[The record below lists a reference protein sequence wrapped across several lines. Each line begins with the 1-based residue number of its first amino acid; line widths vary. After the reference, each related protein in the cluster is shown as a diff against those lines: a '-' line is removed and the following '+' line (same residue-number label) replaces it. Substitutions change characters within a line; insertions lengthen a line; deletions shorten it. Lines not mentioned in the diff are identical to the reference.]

1 MSKHLKVGAGVTAG
15 VLSLVTMTVGMPLL
29 VMAGF
34 IGSGDPLGGG
44 GGLKTDGLPPAA
56 AIAYQR
62 AADAARSFAP
72 PCEIPPWILV
82 GVGEVESGHGTYGGA
97 TTDPNG
103 NVAPPIIGLALPS
116 LGGDTDGGAW
126 DGSSTVDHAVGP
138 MQFIPATWRSYG
150 LDGNDDGVID
160 PHNIYDAA
168 LTAAAYLCASGGPM
182 ATEDDWRR
190 GLLAY
195 DHSTAYVAEV
205 LEVAYTYRQDPV
217 QPVSYVPGGPVQL
230 VDIPGIGPTNASWAL
245 QVQAMLASAEAD
257 GVHLTGS
264 SYRNAAEQIALR
276 RTHCGTSHY
285 AIYEMPSGSCSP
297 PTARPGTSNHEQGLA
312 IDFDHCSSR
321 STACYQ
327 WLAANAGRFDIHNLP
342 SESWHWNASGS

>member
-1 MSKHLKVGAGVTAG
+1 MSKHLKIGAGVTAG
-15 VLSLVTMTVGMPLL
+15 VLSLMTMTVGMPLL

-44 GGLKTDGLPPAA
+44 GGLKTDGIPPAA
-56 AIAYQR
+56 AVAYQR
-62 AADAARSFAP
+62 AADAARGFAP
-72 PCEIPPWILV
+72 PCEIPPWILA

-97 TTDPNG
+97 TIDPNG
-103 NVAPPIIGLALPS
+103 NVTPPIIGIPLPG
-116 LGGDTDGGAW
+116 LGGDTDDGVW
-126 DGSSTVDHAVGP
+126 DGSTTVDHAVGP
-138 MQFIPATWRSYG
+138 MQFIPATWRSFG

-160 PHNIYDAA
+160 PHNIYDAT

-195 DHSTAYVAEV
+195 NHSTTYVAEV
-205 LEVAYTYRQDPV
+205 LEIAYTYRQDPV
-217 QPVSYVPGGPVQL
+217 QPVSVVAGGPVPL

-245 QVQAMLASAEAD
+245 QVQAMLAAAEAD

-264 SYRNAAEQIALR
+264 SYRDAAAQIALR
-276 RTHCGTSHY
+276 RAHCGASQY

-312 IDFDHCSSR
+312 IDFDRCSTR

-327 WLAANAGRFDIHNLP
+327 WLASNAGRFGIHNLP
-342 SESWHWNASGS
+342 SEAWHWSTTGS